1 VGGQPDQTTPSGVVV
16 VDKQPDW
23 TSHQVVGRMRRLAGT
38 RKVGHAGTLDPMA
51 TGVLLVGIGKATR
64 LLGYLSHADK
74 QYRATIRLG
83 VATVTDDAEGHVTQ
97 TPGAAAVDPAQ
108 LAVAVERLTGEIEQV
123 PSAVSA
129 IKVGGV
135 RSYARVRSGEQ
146 VDLARRP
153 VTVHRFDLLATRRG
167 PADGIPVLDVDVEVG
182 CSPGTYV
189 RALARDLGASLDTA
203 GHLIALR
210 RTRVGPFG
218 LDRARTLTDCET
230 DPSLIGITDIA
241 KECFDTLDLHD
252 RQAAWVRNGRRLPD
266 LNLPASPTALID
278 SNGNFLALYRQSGPD
293 AVAEAVFV

>member
-1 VGGQPDQTTPSGVVV
+1 VAGQPDETTPSGVVV

-64 LLGYLSHADK
+64 LLGYLGHAEK
-74 QYRATIRLG
+74 RYRATIRLG
-83 VATVTDDAEGHVTQ
+83 VATVTDDAEGDVTQ
-97 TPGAAAVDPAQ
+97 TPGAAAIDSDE
-108 LAVAVERLTGEIEQV
+108 LAAAVSRFTGAIDQV

-146 VDLARRP
+146 VDLAPRP
-153 VTVHRFDLLATRRG
+153 VTIHAFELWATRRG
-167 PADGIPVLDVDVEVG
+167 MTEDVPVLDVDVEVG

-189 RALARDLGASLDTA
+189 RALARDLGAALDTA
-203 GHLIALR
+203 GHLTALR
-210 RTRVGPFG
+210 RTRVGSFG

-230 DPSLIGITDIA
+230 DLGLIDITDVA
-241 KECFDTLDLHD
+241 TECFDTLRLDD
-252 RQAAWVRNGRRLPD
+252 GQADWVRNGRRLPG
-266 LNLPASPTALID
+266 LSLPASPTALVAPD
-278 SNGNFLALYRQSGPD
+278 GQFVALYRQSGPD